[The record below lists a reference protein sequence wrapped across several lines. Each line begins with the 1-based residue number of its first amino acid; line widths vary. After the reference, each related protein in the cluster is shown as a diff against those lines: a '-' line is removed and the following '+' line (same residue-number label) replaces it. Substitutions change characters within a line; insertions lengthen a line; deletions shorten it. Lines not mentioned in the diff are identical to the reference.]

1 MIVSHK
7 YKFIYL
13 KGHKVAGSSVLLALG
28 RHCDE
33 GDSVFLPAKGNPPE
47 DVWAD
52 DDWTSS
58 RNLIGLQRESTPDN
72 VRNKIGDTMWD
83 EYTKVTIVRNPW
95 DLAVSSFF
103 WALRKKKNLEN
114 ENYKIY
120 FNDWIKHKKSWKD
133 MKQNISRSV
142 DSNGN
147 LLMDYYIKYENLQQ
161 SYMQFC
167 EKVGIE
173 SMRLPRLKSN
183 IRSARSNKTY
193 EYFYTK
199 ESRDLVQKKVGR
211 YIETFGYEFGEL

>member
-1 MIVSHK
+1 MIISHK

-28 RHCDE
+28 RYCGE

-47 DVWAD
+47 DVWSDA
-52 DDWTSS
+52 DWTSS
-58 RNLIGLQRESTPDN
+58 RNLIGLQKESTPEKI
-72 VRNKIGDTMWD
+72 RRKIGDTMWD

-95 DLAVSSFF
+95 DMVVSSCF
-103 WALRKKKNLEN
+103 WSLRKKKNLEN
-114 ENYKIY
+114 VNYKIY
-120 FNDWIKHKKSWKD
+120 FNDWIKHKNAWKGLE
-133 MKQNISRSV
+133 QNISRSI

-167 EKVGIE
+167 EKVGIK
-173 SMRLPRLKSN
+173 SMMLPRLKSN
-183 IRSARSNKTY
+183 IRSDRSNKTY

-199 ESRDLVQKKVGR
+199 ESRDLVQKKAGR
-211 YIETFGYEFGEL
+211 YIETFKYEFGE